1 MSTNQHV
8 ASQPVLRT
16 IPLSRIIVPE
26 GHNPRERFD
35 EDALAALTADVAK
48 RGILQPIRVAQTPTG
63 DYALIAG
70 ERRYRAAIAAA
81 LMEVPASVRTHD
93 PDQDANEQVAELLE
107 EAVVEN
113 VIREDLDPIEEARA
127 CQRLRELGRTVR
139 GIAET
144 LRPSTSR
151 RAGEAWVK
159 ARLQLLDLPEQ
170 LHPQLADGSIP
181 LGAVNALRAV
191 AAIDPACAALV
202 ADQVGQ
208 DNQYGQEITW
218 ADVAEDPLGAV
229 LDLDAEQLPATVYAA
244 RHVYPASRFTLTDK
258 ATNALTQLAKLHDVD
273 AAAIGIR
280 FEHPE
285 FEQADALGAAHKDR
299 WGRPGLIVGQGVA
312 DQMASDYLVRAL
324 KRAREDKRRREQW
337 AAQSAANAT
346 ATGADGAP
354 AATPQTAEE
363 RAEQARAER
372 AATTAA
378 RVEGQQHAI
387 ELGAAVFKSMSRVKV
402 DARVLRILTSIDVAD
417 RAVKL
422 ARAGARY
429 GFPGWVTETEPKPG
443 KVKRTYLDGKELADK
458 TAGYLAGAKTDGEI
472 AGRVLA
478 LLTMAVLLDENRLVA
493 QSNQTYETVRGG
505 SELPWSKTA
514 LADLHDLAI
523 DRLPEHLTVQLRKQ
537 RDAQQK
543 AADRLA
549 KALKNPGSLT
559 DEQAEQAAQDAAL
572 LYGDYSP
579 THLDVR
585 RTIHAARQLAQ
596 QESQAPA
603 ADEPADAAPTEAHD
617 VEAQPDAE
625 TDADTEVEAS

>member
-8 ASQPVLRT
+8 ETQPMLRT

-26 GHNPRERFD
+26 GHNPRECFD

-48 RGILQPIRVAQTPTG
+48 RGILQPIRVALTPTG

-81 LMEVPASVRTHD
+81 LMEVPASVRTLD

-107 EAVVEN
+107 EAAVEN
-113 VIREDLDPIEEARA
+113 MIREDLDPIEEARA

-144 LRPSTSR
+144 LRPGVSR

-159 ARLQLLDLPEQ
+159 ARLQLLELPEQ

-181 LGAVNALRAV
+181 LGAVDALRAV

-208 DNQYGQEITW
+208 ENQYGQEITW

-229 LDLDAEQLPATVYAA
+229 LDLDPEQLPAAVYAA

-258 ATNALTQLAKLHDVD
+258 ATKALAALAKLHDVD
-273 AAAIGIR
+273 AAAVGIR

-285 FEQADALGAAHKDR
+285 FDQADALGAAHKDR
-299 WGRPGLIVGQGVA
+299 WGRPGLVVGQDVA
-312 DQMASDYLVRAL
+312 DQLASDCLVRAL
-324 KRAREDKRRREQW
+324 KRAREDKRRREQC
-337 AAQSAANAT
+337 AAQNAANAT
-346 ATGADGAP
+346 APGADGTP
-354 AATPQTAEE
+354 AGTPQPTAEE

-372 AATTAA
+372 AATLAA
-378 RVEGQQHAI
+378 RVEGQKHAI
-387 ELGAAVFKSMSRVKV
+387 ELGSAVFKSMSRVKV

-429 GFPGWVTETEPKPG
+429 GFPGWVTETEPQPG
-443 KVKRTYLDGKELADK
+443 KAKRTYLDGKELADK
-458 TAGYLAGAKTDGEI
+458 TAEYLAGAKTDGEI

-478 LLTMAVLLDENRLVA
+478 LLTMAVLLDENKLVA

-505 SELPWSKTA
+505 SELPWSRAA
-514 LADLHDLAI
+514 LADLRDLAI
-523 DRLPEHLTVQLRKQ
+523 DRLPEHLTVQLREQ
-537 RDAQQK
+537 RDARQK
-543 AADRLA
+543 AAERLA
-549 KALKNPGSLT
+549 TALKDPGGLS
-559 DEQAEQAAQDAAL
+559 DEQAAQDAAL
-572 LYGDYSP
+572 LYGEYSS

-585 RTIHAARQLAQ
+585 RTIHAARELGQ
-596 QESQAPA
+596 QEAEVPA
-603 ADEPADAAPTEAHD
+603 VDEPADAAPHEAHD
-617 VEAQPDAE
+617 VEAQLDAE
-625 TDADTEVEAS
+625 AGPDTEAEAS